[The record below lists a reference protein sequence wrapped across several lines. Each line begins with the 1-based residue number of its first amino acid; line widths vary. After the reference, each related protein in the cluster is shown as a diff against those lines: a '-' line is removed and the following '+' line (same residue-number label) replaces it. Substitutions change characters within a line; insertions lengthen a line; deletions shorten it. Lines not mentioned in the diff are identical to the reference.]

1 MKRSWYSRMLF
12 SYFPVFLLVVS
23 VLIFL
28 AFMIITELSR
38 SETQK
43 ANYISTSY
51 IADTVERTLS
61 DVQLSVLDEIENN
74 YSYNDFFDKS
84 GAVYPGDS
92 SYEIVQSMNRLVE
105 RISLIDSIYIYRSKD
120 RQVLSQSGY
129 VDLDLTHEAA
139 YIDQISQQELQTGW
153 SPVRM
158 YQSRN
163 AKAEYPVISLARRLP
178 IPLGSDGYI
187 VINISVYRL
196 ERLVDSLTNGE
207 LSFVRIK
214 DSAGTLLY
222 DSSQTSDDDNL
233 RKLSTI
239 QADRL
244 GWTFESGL
252 RAGRLFD
259 WISVISYVWIVIG
272 LVTISLGVLY
282 IIYITRRNYRPIQQL
297 MVRIQSMQPH
307 GKNEPAAAANPD
319 ELALMHTALDSL
331 VQLTT
336 DYERERYENL
346 LIRRRQLFLDIIS
359 GERLKDVPERLTAL
373 DPFEGKRE
381 FAAFAVFAAEIN
393 AADELK
399 VLSRQ
404 EQNLLKFALTSVI
417 SDLMAEQQLQAW
429 SEWVSGQRIAV
440 LIGLRHRASDDDSR
454 LLLELARGCHS
465 WILENLRLSLTFG
478 VGHTVDRLQDIHL
491 SYTAAAGVLSHRLA
505 LGTEIAA
512 VHMDRQEEPGLQ
524 SYKYFGNFTRLVREF
539 RLSGENWR
547 SRLEE
552 IFASFRKDRLK
563 DEEIYML
570 LEVMLQALEQEVKGI
585 SETLDRQ
592 LALTGTA
599 GLQEQIRRSTDLEEI
614 RELLTGWLNETY
626 HVYVSVNELKSHRV
640 MIKEVKHYIEDN
652 YANPD
657 LSLNHLSERFQISGK
672 YASYLFKE
680 EFNMKFVDFLAEL
693 RVNKAKELL
702 DDTQVSIQDIALQVG
717 YANAIT
723 FGRVFK
729 RVTGM
734 TPGDYRKLNHP

>member
-38 SETQK
+38 SEAQK

-51 IADTVERTLS
+51 IVDTVERTLS
-61 DVQLSVLDEIENN
+61 DVQLSVLEEIENN
-74 YSYNDFFDKS
+74 YSYNDFFDPS
-84 GAVYPGDS
+84 GASYPAHS
-92 SYEIVQSMNRLVE
+92 SYEIVQSMNRLAE

-129 VDLDLTHEAA
+129 ADLEWTHETA
-139 YIDQISQQELQTGW
+139 YIDEISQQQAQTGW

-158 YQSRN
+158 YQPRN
-163 AKAEYPVISLARRLP
+163 TKAGYPVVSLARKLP
-178 IPLGSDGYI
+178 IPLGSEGYL

-196 ERLVDSLTNGE
+196 ERLVDGLTNGE

-214 DSAGTLLY
+214 DSAGTLMY
-222 DSSQTSDDDNL
+222 DSSQESGDANV

-239 QADRL
+239 QADSL

-259 WISVISYVWIVIG
+259 WISVISYIWIVIG

-297 MVRIQSMQPH
+297 MVRIQSMQPP

-336 DYERERYENL
+336 NYERERYENL
-346 LIRRRQLFLDIIS
+346 LIQRSQLFLDMIS
-359 GERLKDVPERLTAL
+359 GERLKDVPDRLAEL

-381 FAAFAVFAAEIN
+381 FDAFVVFAAEIN
-393 AADELK
+393 TADELK

-404 EQNLLKFALTSVI
+404 DQNLLKFALTNVI
-417 SDLMAEQQLQAW
+417 SDLVAGKQLQAW
-429 SEWVSGQRIAV
+429 SEWVSGQRLAV
-440 LIGLRHRASDDDSR
+440 LIGLRNGPAEDNPQQ
-454 LLLELARGCHS
+454 LLELAKGCHS
-465 WILENLRLSLTFG
+465 WILENLRLSLIFG
-478 VGHTVDRLQDIHL
+478 VGHTVNRLQDIHL

-505 LGTEIAA
+505 LGTEMAA
-512 VHMDRQEEPGLQ
+512 VHMDGQEEPGLQ

-547 SRLEE
+547 NGLKE

-570 LEVMLQALEQEVKGI
+570 LEVLLQALEQELKGI

-592 LALTGTA
+592 FALAGTG
-599 GLQEQIRRSTDLEEI
+599 GLQGQIRGSKDLDEI

-640 MIKEVKHYIEDN
+640 MIKEVKHYIEDH

-693 RVNKAKELL
+693 RVIKAKELL
-702 DDTQVSIQDIALQVG
+702 GSTQDSIQDIAQQVG

-734 TPGDYRKLNHP
+734 TPGDHRKLNHR

>member
-61 DVQLSVLDEIENN
+61 DAQFSVLDEIENN
-74 YSYNDFFDKS
+74 YAYNDFFDKS
-84 GAVYPGDS
+84 GAAFPDDR

-139 YIDQISQQELQTGW
+139 YIDQISQQQVQSGW

-158 YQSRN
+158 YQPRN
-163 AKAEYPVISLARRLP
+163 AKAEYPVVSLARRLP

-196 ERLVDSLTNGE
+196 ERLVDGLTNGE

-214 DSAGTLLY
+214 DSAGTLMY
-222 DSSQTSDDDNL
+222 DSSQASGDDI

-239 QADRL
+239 QAESLD
-244 GWTFESGL
+244 WTFESGL

-282 IIYITRRNYRPIQQL
+282 IIYITRRNYRPIKQL
-297 MVRIQSMQPH
+297 MVRIQALQPH

-319 ELALMHTALDSL
+319 ELVLMHTALDSL

-346 LIRRRQLFLDIIS
+346 MIQRRQLFLDIMG
-359 GERLKDVPERLTAL
+359 GERLKDVQDRLTAL
-373 DPFEGKRE
+373 DPFEGTRE
-381 FAAFAVFAAEIN
+381 FDAFVVFAAEIN
-393 AADELK
+393 TADELK

-404 EQNLLKFALTSVI
+404 EQNLLKFALTHVI
-417 SDLMAEQQLQAW
+417 SDLMAEKQLQAW
-429 SEWVSGQRIAV
+429 SEWVSGQRLAV
-440 LIGLRHRASDDDSR
+440 LIGLRRQPSEDSPQQ
-454 LLLELARGCHS
+454 LLELAKGCHS
-465 WILENLRLSLTFG
+465 WILDNLRLSLTFG
-478 VGHTVDRLQDIHL
+478 VGHSVNRLQDIHL
-491 SYTAAAGVLSHRLA
+491 SYTAAAGVLSHRLS

-524 SYKYFGNFTRLVREF
+524 SYKYFDNFTRLVREF

-552 IFASFRKDRLK
+552 ILSSFRKDRLK

-570 LEVMLQALEQEVKGI
+570 LEVMLQALEQELKGI

-592 LALTGTA
+592 FALTGNG
-599 GLQEQIRRSTDLEEI
+599 GLQEQIRKSKDLEEI

-640 MIKEVKHYIEDN
+640 MIKEVKHYIEGN

-693 RVNKAKELL
+693 RVRKAKELL
-702 DDTQVSIQDIALQVG
+702 DNTQDSIQDIALQIG

-734 TPGDYRKLNHP
+734 TPGDHRKLNHP

>member
-61 DVQLSVLDEIENN
+61 DAQFSVLDEIENN
-74 YSYNDFFDKS
+74 YAYNDFFDRS
-84 GAVYPGDS
+84 GAAFADDG
-92 SYEIVQSMNRLVE
+92 SYEIVQSMNRLAE

-139 YIDQISQQELQTGW
+139 YIDQISQQQVQSGW
-153 SPVRM
+153 SPVRL
-158 YQSRN
+158 YQPRN
-163 AKAEYPVISLARRLP
+163 AKAEYPVVSLARRLP

-196 ERLVDSLTNGE
+196 ERLVEGLTNGE

-214 DSAGTLLY
+214 DSAGTLMY
-222 DSSQTSDDDNL
+222 DSSQASGDGM

-239 QADRL
+239 QAESL

-282 IIYITRRNYRPIQQL
+282 IIYITRRNYRPIKQL
-297 MVRIQSMQPH
+297 MIRIQALQPH

-346 LIRRRQLFLDIIS
+346 MIQRRQLFLDIMG
-359 GERLKDVPERLTAL
+359 GERIKDVQDRLTAL
-373 DPFEGKRE
+373 DPFEGTRE
-381 FAAFAVFAAEIN
+381 FEAFVVFAAEIN
-393 AADELK
+393 TAEELK

-404 EQNLLKFALTSVI
+404 EQNLLKFALTHVI
-417 SDLMAEQQLQAW
+417 SDLMAEKQLQAW
-429 SEWVSGQRIAV
+429 SEWVSGQRLAV
-440 LIGLRHRASDDDSR
+440 LIGLRRQPSEDSPQQ
-454 LLLELARGCHS
+454 LLELAKGCHS
-465 WILENLRLSLTFG
+465 WILDNLRLSLTFG
-478 VGHTVDRLQDIHL
+478 VGHSVNRMQDIHL

-524 SYKYFGNFTRLVREF
+524 SYKYFDNFTRLVREF

-552 IFASFRKDRLK
+552 ILSSFRKDRLK

-570 LEVMLQALEQEVKGI
+570 LEVMLQALEQELKGI

-592 LALTGTA
+592 FALTGNG
-599 GLQEQIRRSTDLEEI
+599 GLQEQIRKSKDLEEI

-640 MIKEVKHYIEDN
+640 MIKEVKHYIEGN

-693 RVNKAKELL
+693 RIRKAKELL
-702 DDTQVSIQDIALQVG
+702 DNTQDSIQDIALQIG

-734 TPGDYRKLNHP
+734 TPGDHRKLNHP

>member
-61 DVQLSVLDEIENN
+61 DAQFSVLDEIENN
-74 YSYNDFFDKS
+74 YAYNDFFDKS
-84 GAVYPGDS
+84 GAAFPDDR

-139 YIDQISQQELQTGW
+139 YIDQISQQQVQSGW

-158 YQSRN
+158 YQPRN
-163 AKAEYPVISLARRLP
+163 AKAEYPVVSLARRLP

-196 ERLVDSLTNGE
+196 ERLVDGLTNGE

-214 DSAGTLLY
+214 DSAGTLMY
-222 DSSQTSDDDNL
+222 DSSQASGDDI

-239 QADRL
+239 QAESLD
-244 GWTFESGL
+244 WTFESGL

-282 IIYITRRNYRPIQQL
+282 IIYITRRNYRPIKQL
-297 MVRIQSMQPH
+297 MVRIQALQPH

-346 LIRRRQLFLDIIS
+346 MIQRRQLFLDIMG
-359 GERLKDVPERLTAL
+359 GERLKDVQDRLTAL
-373 DPFEGKRE
+373 DPFEGTRE
-381 FAAFAVFAAEIN
+381 FDAFVVFAAEIN
-393 AADELK
+393 TADELK

-404 EQNLLKFALTSVI
+404 EQNLLKFALTHVI
-417 SDLMAEQQLQAW
+417 SDLMAEKQLQAW
-429 SEWVSGQRIAV
+429 SEWVSGQRLAV
-440 LIGLRHRASDDDSR
+440 LIGLRRQPSEDSPQQ
-454 LLLELARGCHS
+454 LLELAKGCHS
-465 WILENLRLSLTFG
+465 WILDNLRLSLTFG
-478 VGHTVDRLQDIHL
+478 VGHSVNRLQDIHL
-491 SYTAAAGVLSHRLA
+491 SYTAAAGVLSHRLS

-524 SYKYFGNFTRLVREF
+524 SYKYFDNFTRLVREF

-552 IFASFRKDRLK
+552 ILSSFRKDRLK

-570 LEVMLQALEQEVKGI
+570 LEVMLQALEQELKGI

-592 LALTGTA
+592 FALTGNG
-599 GLQEQIRRSTDLEEI
+599 GLQEQIRKSKDLEEI

-640 MIKEVKHYIEDN
+640 MIKEVKHYIEGN

-693 RVNKAKELL
+693 RVRKAKELL
-702 DDTQVSIQDIALQVG
+702 DNTQDSIQDIALQIG

-734 TPGDYRKLNHP
+734 TPGDHRKLNHP